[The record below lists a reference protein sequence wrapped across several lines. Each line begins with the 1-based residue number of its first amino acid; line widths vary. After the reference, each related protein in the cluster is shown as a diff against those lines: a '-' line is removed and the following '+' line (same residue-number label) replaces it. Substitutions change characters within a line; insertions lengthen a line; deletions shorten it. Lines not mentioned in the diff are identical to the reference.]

1 MIPLHF
7 PDTFYGIL
15 IISLWLQVFSKGL
28 YEWVELRIWSFVEEL
43 IDRAGKIKLYLHLEV
58 TQDKGF
64 KVLSATKIDNN
75 VT

>member
-15 IISLWLQVFSKGL
+15 IIFLWLQVFSKGL

-58 TQDKGF
+58 MQDKGF